1 LYDPII
7 ATGGVDS
14 VRGAD
19 IVIDTD
25 FTNVNAVSTIYLDKV
40 DTFDWIDNPW
50 SNCVTPSVELCN
62 DELCN
67 SPCNTGS
74 GTNDCYAYISSAPDY
89 NLIV

>member
-1 LYDPII
+1 MYDPIT
-7 ATGGVDS
+7 ATGV
-14 VRGAD
+14 AD

-25 FTNVNAVSTIYLDKV
+25 FKNVNGGSDIYLDKV

-50 SNCVTPSVELCN
+50 SYCVAVDSVELCN

-74 GTNDCYAYISSAPDY
+74 GTNGCYAYISNAPDY
-89 NLIV
+89 NLII